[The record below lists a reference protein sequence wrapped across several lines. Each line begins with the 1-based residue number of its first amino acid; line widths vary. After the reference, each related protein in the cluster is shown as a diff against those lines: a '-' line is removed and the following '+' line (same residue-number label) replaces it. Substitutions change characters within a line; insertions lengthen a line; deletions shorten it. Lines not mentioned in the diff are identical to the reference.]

1 MFTLYDAGK
10 EWEVMA
16 KNLGLGAG
24 RIEALKTRNKP
35 HPDKVKEDMLYTWMK
50 RQPRASDRV
59 SKHWLAGWLTEPILK
74 K

>member
-1 MFTLYDAGK
+1 
-10 EWEVMA
+10 MA

-59 SKHWLAGWLTEPILK
+59 SKP
-74 K
+74 